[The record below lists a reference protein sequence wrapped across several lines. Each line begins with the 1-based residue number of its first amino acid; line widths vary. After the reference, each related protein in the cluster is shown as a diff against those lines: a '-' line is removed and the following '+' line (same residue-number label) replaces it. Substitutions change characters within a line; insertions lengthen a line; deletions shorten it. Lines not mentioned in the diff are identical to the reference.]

1 MTEPSDRDLSP
12 AERANDIP
20 RILRALRQAV
30 REALLDHKRAG
41 NPVAIWRDGRVVWI
55 PPEEIPEWGRRGG
68 LTMSRPMPNERRV
81 PPAPAF
87 ADLPQKR
94 LRAARGGNELV
105 EITAALE
112 VVTPILGGGVRTRAL
127 DDVDIIRPA
136 TVRGHLRSWWRA
148 LHGHEH
154 ESSKEL
160 HAAEAAL
167 FGHAAGDAGGR
178 SAVEI
183 RVRVERV
190 GDPDETDVHPT
201 NTEGAYALWPA
212 RAEKERGR
220 IKTPAAPRR
229 KPGTRFRLFL
239 RAPRDREE
247 DLREVVRA
255 WILFGGYGGRTRRGL
270 GSLGVY
276 EDDAKWLPKDAS
288 RESIES
294 AFGRDVLAPV
304 DRPPLTIPWLAG
316 AALHVGSGNQK
327 ATAAWTIALGWLQ
340 QFRQGTEGEE
350 GERAREPGAGNR
362 PSISN
367 WPEADKIR
375 HLTGKTQDHE
385 PRHDSTPAWPRAGF
399 GLPIVGRFQNQGRN
413 GGRYDEPGPY
423 ELCWRS
429 ADGSEHDR
437 LGSPLIV
444 KALPLAGGH
453 FVPCALWLARAHPEG
468 EVVLRNLERSSAP
481 FDRVLGPG
489 DEARFSA
496 LAGKTSLR
504 DAFLDW
510 LLATHETKEE
520 AR

>member
-1 MTEPSDRDLSP
+1 
-12 AERANDIP
+12 
-20 RILRALRQAV
+20 
-30 REALLDHKRAG
+30 
-41 NPVAIWRDGRVVWI
+41 
-55 PPEEIPEWGRRGG
+55 
-68 LTMSRPMPNERRV
+68 MSRPMPNERRV

-105 EITAALE
+105 EITAVLE

-136 TVRGHLRSWWRA
+136 TVRGHLRFWWRA

-154 ESSKEL
+154 ESSEKLHAAEAALFGHAHESSEKL

-212 RAEKERGR
+212 RAERERGQ

-255 WILFGGYGGRTRRGL
+255 WILFGGYGGRTRRGI

-276 EDDAKWLPKDAS
+276 EDDARWLPKEAS

-304 DRPPLTIPWLAG
+304 DRPPVDTPWLAG
-316 AALHVGSGNQK
+316 AALHVGSGDQK
-327 ATAAWTIALGWLQ
+327 ATAAWTTALGWLQ
-340 QFRQGTEGEE
+340 QFRQGTKGEE

-375 HLTGKTQDHE
+375 HLTGKTRSHA
-385 PRHDSTPAWPRAGF
+385 PRHDETPAWPRAGF
-399 GLPIVGRFQNQGRN
+399 GLPIVGRFQPKGRN
-413 GGRYDEPGPY
+413 GGSYDEPGPY
-423 ELCWRS
+423 ELGWRS
-429 ADGSEHDR
+429 ADDTVHDR

-444 KALPLAGGH
+444 KALPLAGGR
-453 FVPCALWLARAHPEG
+453 FVPCALWLARAYPEG
-468 EVVLRNLERSSAP
+468 EVVVRNIEGSAAP
-481 FDRVLGPG
+481 FDRLLGSG
-489 DEARFSA
+489 DVAHFSA

-510 LLATHETKEE
+510 LLETHETKEV

>member
-1 MTEPSDRDLSP
+1 
-12 AERANDIP
+12 
-20 RILRALRQAV
+20 
-30 REALLDHKRAG
+30 
-41 NPVAIWRDGRVVWI
+41 
-55 PPEEIPEWGRRGG
+55 
-68 LTMSRPMPNERRV
+68 MSRPMPNERRV

-105 EITAALE
+105 ELTAALE

-136 TVRGHLRSWWRA
+136 TVRGHLRFWWRA
-148 LHGHEH
+148 LHGH

-190 GDPDETDVHPT
+190 GDPDETDVHST

-212 RAEKERGR
+212 RAEKERGQ

-276 EDDAKWLPKDAS
+276 EDDATWLPKDAS

-294 AFGRDVLAPV
+294 AFGRDILAPA
-304 DRPPLTIPWLAG
+304 DRPSADTPWLAG
-316 AALHVGSGNQK
+316 AALHVGSENQM
-327 ATAAWTIALGWLQ
+327 ATAAWTTALGWLQ
-340 QFRQGTEGEE
+340 QFRQGTEGEK
-350 GERAREPGAGNR
+350 GKRAREPGAGNR

-375 HLTGKTQDHE
+375 HLKGKTTDHR
-385 PRHDSTPAWPRAGF
+385 PRHDATPAWPRAGF
-399 GLPIVGRFQNQGRN
+399 GLPIVGRFQPKGRN
-413 GGRYDEPGPY
+413 GGHYDEPGPY
-423 ELCWRS
+423 DLCWRS
-429 ADGSEHDR
+429 ADDTVHDR

-444 KALPLAGGH
+444 KALPFAGGH
-453 FVPCALWLARAHPEG
+453 FVPCALWLARAYPPG
-468 EVVLRNLERSSAP
+468 EVVLGERKGNRLDITACSEAP
-481 FDRVLGPG
+481 FDRLLSSDDV
-489 DEARFSA
+489 ARFSA
-496 LAGKTSLR
+496 LDRKASLR

-510 LLATHETKEE
+510 LREVHGTKEV